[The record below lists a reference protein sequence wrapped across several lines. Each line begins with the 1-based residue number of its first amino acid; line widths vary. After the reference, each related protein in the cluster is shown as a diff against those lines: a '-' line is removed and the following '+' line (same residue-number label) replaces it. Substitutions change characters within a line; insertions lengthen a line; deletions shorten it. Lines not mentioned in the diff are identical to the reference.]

1 MIQSGSKWYG
11 IGLISRRTAH
21 DKKVT
26 NKDCM
31 KLCNLL
37 KKMHVQVEDNDV
49 DKNAAGY
56 GIIGSFVEDSDKN
69 YLNDSEW
76 E

>member
-1 MIQSGSKWYG
+1 
-11 IGLISRRTAH
+11 
-21 DKKVT
+21 
-26 NKDCM
+26 
-31 KLCNLL
+31 
-37 KKMHVQVEDNDV
+37 MHVQVEDNDV

-56 GIIGSFVEDSDKN
+56 GIIGSFVEDADKN